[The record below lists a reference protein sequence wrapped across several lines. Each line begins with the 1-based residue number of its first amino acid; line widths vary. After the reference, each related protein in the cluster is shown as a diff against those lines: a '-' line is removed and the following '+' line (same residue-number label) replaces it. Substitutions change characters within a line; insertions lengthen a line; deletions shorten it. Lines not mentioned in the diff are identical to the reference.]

1 MLKPPYLLAV
11 ATAATISSLPANA
24 QGVLAERN
32 ISLGLAMTIAQS
44 ALESCRANGFHVSV
58 TVVDRAGQVRVALR
72 DDNASPHTFENSQRK
87 AYTARTFRVP
97 SAEFATRMAGDPVKA
112 QLVLPGVIALAG
124 ALPIKAGDEIIG
136 AVGVSGAP
144 GGEKA
149 EACAKTGIDKV
160 ADQLK

>member
-1 MLKPPYLLAV
+1 MERTMLKPPYLLAV
-11 ATAATISSLPANA
+11 AAAATTLSLPASA

-112 QLVLPGVIALAG
+112 QLVLPGVIARAPCRSKPVTKSLAQSES
-124 ALPIKAGDEIIG
+124 P
-136 AVGVSGAP
+136 AP
-144 GGEKA
+144 RA
-149 EACAKTGIDKV
+149 AKRTRHAPK
-160 ADQLK
+160 LES